1 MAPRASSGGAAALGP
16 AQSLRQVGRATDPLG
31 HGCPHWLLVG
41 ASLFFFLVWISTLP
55 CRGVLSNEKWQE
67 LQVQS
72 SQSPQDL
79 RTPGRHWSLMALS
92 SLLPFPL
99 KETAAPGAQ
108 GTLQVS
114 VRGCSFQEPL
124 LSAGSGSLPLALPT
138 GPPTIYSVH
147 PRGSR
152 QCLPGKPRQVA
163 ALLQSVAT
171 KTLQVRH
178 GGNKHFWK
186 KDTQPRCLIFLE
198 NQGWGSQGCIK
209 IGCTVCPLI

>member
-16 AQSLRQVGRATDPLG
+16 AQSLRQVGTATDPLG
-31 HGCPHWLLVG
+31 PGCPHWLLLG

-124 LSAGSGSLPLALPT
+124 LSAGSGSLPRHHPQ
-138 GPPTIYSVH
+138 GHPPSTVHILEVVGSVC
-147 PRGSR
+147 
-152 QCLPGKPRQVA
+152 Q
-163 ALLQSVAT
+163 
-171 KTLQVRH
+171 
-178 GGNKHFWK
+178 
-186 KDTQPRCLIFLE
+186 E
-198 NQGWGSQGCIK
+198 SQGK
-209 IGCTVCPLI
+209 

>member
-16 AQSLRQVGRATDPLG
+16 AQSLRQVGIATDPLG
-31 HGCPHWLLVG
+31 HGCPHWLLLG

-99 KETAAPGAQ
+99 KETAA
-108 GTLQVS
+108 LSFFHYFHLRVS
-114 VRGCSFQEPL
+114 CDWCIGVGSCGVINIQ
-124 LSAGSGSLPLALPT
+124 LS
-138 GPPTIYSVH
+138 
-147 PRGSR
+147 
-152 QCLPGKPRQVA
+152 
-163 ALLQSVAT
+163 
-171 KTLQVRH
+171 
-178 GGNKHFWK
+178 
-186 KDTQPRCLIFLE
+186 
-198 NQGWGSQGCIK
+198 
-209 IGCTVCPLI
+209 IG